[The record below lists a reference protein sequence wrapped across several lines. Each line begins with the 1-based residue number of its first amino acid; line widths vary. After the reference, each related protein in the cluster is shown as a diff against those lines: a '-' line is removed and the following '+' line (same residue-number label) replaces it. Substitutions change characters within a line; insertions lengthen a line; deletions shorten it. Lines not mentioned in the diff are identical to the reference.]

1 MSSFIYLFVF
11 LKTMEKKRAKRDTE
25 GEEGE
30 VEEESLHKY
39 NTVISMDSIARDL
52 FEYRLISNSFFFLYV
67 CVCVIAGLCSCKTR
81 KLQVER
87 NYDSYSS

>member
-11 LKTMEKKRAKRDTE
+11 LKTMEKKSAKRDTE

-52 FEYRLISNSFFFLYV
+52 FEYRLISNSFFCLY
-67 CVCVIAGLCSCKTR
+67 VCVIAGLCSCKTR

-87 NYDSYSS
+87 KHDSYSS